1 MDLGRAGTDAWDGH
15 DVWDDYDAWDDYGVA
30 IGSRAE
36 GTGTRR

>member
-15 DVWDDYDAWDDYGVA
+15 DVWDDYGVA
-30 IGSRAE
+30 IGSRAG